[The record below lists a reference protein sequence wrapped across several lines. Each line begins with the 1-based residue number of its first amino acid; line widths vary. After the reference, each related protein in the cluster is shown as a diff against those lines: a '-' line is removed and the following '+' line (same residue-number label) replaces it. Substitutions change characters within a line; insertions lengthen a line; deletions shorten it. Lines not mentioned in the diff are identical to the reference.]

1 MIKTN
6 KPPIFLVRLDETV
19 LWGSLS
25 QELLVKLLRE
35 NIFNIFLVLLWS
47 LRGPAYCS
55 YQVSMRVRLDPSLLL
70 YREKL
75 LDYLQEKKKQGVRI
89 ILYSDATD
97 SVVQMIARYLNIFDE
112 ALGSSTQK
120 ALTPIRRLEW
130 YRSRYGNHEFVLI
143 SSSLEDQPLW
153 CNATMAVL
161 VNAATKLRK
170 YLTES
175 LALPVLKEIVEV
187 APTSAEVLLRPHIAL
202 WLRNFSVVLF
212 LLLFSKDSF
221 GSLLDNPLNTLATL
235 LVFGAFGSASL
246 ISDRILNIWEDRAVG
261 NSSESARASVSVHLD
276 IRENMLVAGVLIIAG
291 AFLASLLPSTVQW
304 LSIGYLALG
313 LLYAFRLRNEMFIN
327 MFSPAFQVALVGL
340 GLSWVIGLQPEIA
353 LLAGIFFFYL
363 SMELLRAFGEI
374 QQEGVS
380 GVYRSSDSSIIST
393 LGLVA
398 GIIAVAMFIFHLIL
412 TAPDLVNSNH
422 IIVWSVIPIALYWIS
437 RIWFL
442 AYRQIINGDPASFL
456 IRDEQSYLVLMS
468 LFFIVFLTI

>member
-1 MIKTN
+1 
-6 KPPIFLVRLDETV
+6 
-19 LWGSLS
+19 
-25 QELLVKLLRE
+25 
-35 NIFNIFLVLLWS
+35 
-47 LRGPAYCS
+47 
-55 YQVSMRVRLDPSLLL
+55 
-70 YREKL
+70 
-75 LDYLQEKKKQGVRI
+75 
-89 ILYSDATD
+89 
-97 SVVQMIARYLNIFDE
+97 
-112 ALGSSTQK
+112 
-120 ALTPIRRLEW
+120 
-130 YRSRYGNHEFVLI
+130 
-143 SSSLEDQPLW
+143 
-153 CNATMAVL
+153 MAIL
-161 VNAATKLRK
+161 VNGSTKLRK

-212 LLLFSKDSF
+212 LLLFSKDSL
-221 GSLLDNPLNTLATL
+221 GSLIDNPLNTLATL

-353 LLAGIFFFYL
+353 LLAGVFFFYL